1 MLTAYKYIDCGCNPP
16 NKYWEKTISSN
27 ICCFPPRVIFVFVF
41 ILQRSLINSDLL
53 FYFSTFTEFRLTFF
67 HDMEVKNINN
77 GLSND
82 LIDSLIITVTQP

>member
-53 FYFSTFTEFRLTFF
+53 SPVLIAARHVCLISTC
-67 HDMEVKNINN
+67 
-77 GLSND
+77 
-82 LIDSLIITVTQP
+82 